1 MSDEL
6 RYFDASALSK
16 LVLRDEEGSELAVSL
31 WHQADQVFSSRLAYP
46 ETFSA
51 IVKAHRNGRLSE
63 HDLGLALDQFEEIW
77 EGAAI
82 VELVADIARHAR
94 DIVLE
99 HDLSGAD
106 AVHVASALSSSRRDP
121 LTFVTWDQRQAEAA
135 IAMGLTVTPGG
146 QA

>member
-1 MSDEL
+1 M
-6 RYFDASALSK
+6 AK
-16 LVLRDEEGSELAVSL
+16 LVLHDETGSDLARAL
-31 WHQADQVFSSRLAYP
+31 WDSGARVHTSILTYP

-106 AVHVASALSSSRRDP
+106 AVHVASALSSSQRDP
-121 LTFVTWDQRQAEAA
+121 LTFVTWDRRQAEAA
-135 IAMGLTVTPGG
+135 IAMGTDRDPGRRLK
-146 QA
+146 AAPVLSRRYA